1 MLSRAFLNVTYSYIR
16 MSFGRSFLFNYT
28 QKRHNAIIHELQG
41 SSWFVVL
48 ISVKI
53 TFGSLIKFSYFQSK
67 SLEYLVILFW
77 YLIVRSLNIIFWS
90 LLTLTKNC
98 LCFCAL
104 WPQPVEKSLRF
115 YGQVKNHE
123 IPYKE
128 VGSSIQ
134 LNAIALSNLS
144 KWVCKIVL
152 HLYIFLV

>member
-1 MLSRAFLNVTYSYIR
+1 MLSRAFIKVTYPYIR
-16 MSFGRSFLFNYT
+16 MPLGRSFLFNYT

-67 SLEYLVILFW
+67 SLEYLVIFFW
-77 YLIVRSLNIIFWS
+77 YLIVRLLNIIFWS

-104 WPQPVEKSLRF
+104 WPQPVKKSLRF
-115 YGQVKNHE
+115 YGQVKRSWDSLQGGRKF
-123 IPYKE
+123 Y
-128 VGSSIQ
+128 ST
-134 LNAIALSNLS
+134 
-144 KWVCKIVL
+144 
-152 HLYIFLV
+152 